1 MTVYVV
7 AQLRFIDPARYRLYQ
22 ARFAEAFAGSGG
34 QLLAADESPR
44 VLEGEWPWS
53 KLVLMAF
60 PDEAAAQTFLDSPLY
75 REISEH
81 RRAGALTTALL
92 VQGLDQPG
100 R

>member
-7 AQLRFIDPARYRLYQ
+7 AQLRFTDQTRYRLYQ
-22 ARFAEAFAGSGG
+22 ARFAEAFVGSGG
-34 QLLAADESPR
+34 RLLAADESPQ

-53 KLVLMAF
+53 KLVMMAF
-60 PDEAAAQTFLDSPLY
+60 PDEAAARAFLDGPLY

-81 RRAGALTTALL
+81 RRAGAQTTALL
-92 VQGLDQPG
+92 VQGLDQPD